1 MTPLRLTPVPRIRPE
16 EEESVAT
23 FAAPDAGAH
32 HVDDRHQAMTRRS
45 RTWSARAG
53 ALLMAATLAACQGG
67 TPGASGATGST
78 PVATPGSSAASG
90 ETIKI
95 AALFPLSGDNAA
107 FGNDGLAAAQ
117 IAAEFFNAQGDVGG
131 KKVEIVPVDVT
142 TPEQAQSEAQRVITS
157 QGIKVL
163 TGTTLSLL
171 GLPASAA
178 ADRAGALYWD
188 AVDASPQISGRKLKL
203 VFQMAPHGD
212 AQGAVASQYVANSVA
227 PALGKAVGQVKV
239 GIIYANDAYSSSVGK
254 GASDRAKSVGLDVV
268 AEETYDPTITD
279 LSTLILKLKGA
290 GVEVLVGSQ
299 LAADAILLNKQMR
312 QLDFNPVVIS
322 ALGYDNPDAVK
333 ALGDCINGILL
344 SSFPQFSAIDP
355 AKLSEEGRGLAEKYG
370 PAWKTKTGRET
381 SVDSDTVFNSV
392 WVLLKHV
399 MAEVGSDDPTALAA
413 KGKTL
418 DLPIGT
424 LANGWGVQFNDEQY
438 NTRSVQSV
446 NQYQAQK
453 QVLVYP
459 DTFTHGQ
466 LQMVPRPAWSEVC
479 S

>member
-1 MTPLRLTPVPRIRPE
+1 MRF
-16 EEESVAT
+16 SK
-23 FAAPDAGAH
+23 
-32 HVDDRHQAMTRRS
+32 
-45 RTWSARAG
+45 RTLAWS
-53 ALLMAATLAACQGG
+53 LIATLAACQPAGSTTAPTSSTG
-67 TPGASGATGST
+67 PTAAPSATTASTAATG
-78 PVATPGSSAASG
+78 GD
-90 ETIKI
+90 TIKV

-117 IAAEFFNAQGDVGG
+117 IAAEFFNQRESAGIGG

-142 TPEQAQSEAQRVITS
+142 TPEQAQSEAQRVITQ

-178 ADRAGALYWD
+178 ADRLGALYFD

-212 AQGAVASQYVANSVA
+212 AQGAVAGAYAGDQVAK
-227 PALGKAVGQVKV
+227 ALGKAPADIKV
-239 GIIYANDAYSSSVGK
+239 GIIYANDAYSSSVGQ
-254 GASDRAKSVGLDVV
+254 GASAKAKELGLNIVV
-268 AEETYDPTITD
+268 EEAYDPGITD
-279 LSTLILKLKGA
+279 MSPLILKLKAA
-290 GVEVLVGSQ
+290 GVEVLLGSQ
-299 LAADAILLNKQMR
+299 LGPDAILLNKQSR

-333 ALGDCINGILL
+333 ALGDCVNGILM

-355 AKLSEEGRGLAEKYG
+355 AKLSEEGRSLAVAYG
-370 PAWKTKTGRET
+370 PAWKAKTGRET
-381 SVDSDTVFNSV
+381 SVDSDSVFNGV

-399 MAEVGSDDPTALAA
+399 MQPVGSNDPTALAA
-413 KGKTL
+413 QARTL
-418 DLPIGT
+418 DLPIGS
-424 LANGWGVQFNDEQY
+424 LANGWGVKFDGDQY
-438 NTRSVQSV
+438 NGRSVQSV

-466 LQMVPRPAWSEVC
+466 LTMVPRPAWSTVC
-479 S
+479 K